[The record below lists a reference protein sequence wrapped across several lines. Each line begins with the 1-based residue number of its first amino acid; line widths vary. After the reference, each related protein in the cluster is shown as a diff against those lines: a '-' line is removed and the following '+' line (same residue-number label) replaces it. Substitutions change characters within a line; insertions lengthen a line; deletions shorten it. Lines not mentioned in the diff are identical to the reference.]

1 MNQSPFSSSDLLTN
15 DKFIAWVQ
23 SPTPELNNY
32 WQQWL
37 QRNPYREEELSEA
50 RELLLALRTDKE
62 VFPQAEKQQLF
73 EKLSAHS
80 QGRSYS
86 QINRPKVRSVN
97 YWRPIG
103 VAASVIIAALF
114 VGLLIWSSQPN
125 QMIIATQYGETQEF
139 TLPDGTEVFLNAN
152 STLRYSTEDTPR
164 EVWLEGE
171 AYFQVVK
178 QKNGLTQD
186 LDDFKVHTRNLT
198 VRVLGTRFV
207 VDSRKEQVVLDE
219 GKVEVQPRANDQ
231 TNLSLVPGE
240 MAVLNQET
248 KQIKVSQVNPYEYI
262 AWKDNQ
268 LIFNETPLY
277 EIAQLLQ
284 DRYGYEVKFK
294 TPATRLETFNGTFPA
309 NDLQILFRTLEKSI
323 SLEVNEKTIL
333 INE

>member
-1 MNQSPFSSSDLLTN
+1 M
-15 DKFIAWVQ
+15 
-23 SPTPELNNY
+23 
-32 WQQWL
+32 
-37 QRNPYREEELSEA
+37 
-50 RELLLALRTDKE
+50 
-62 VFPQAEKQQLF
+62 
-73 EKLSAHS
+73 
-80 QGRSYS
+80 
-86 QINRPKVRSVN
+86 
-97 YWRPIG
+97 
-103 VAASVIIAALF
+103 
-114 VGLLIWSSQPN
+114 
-125 QMIIATQYGETQEF
+125 
-139 TLPDGTEVFLNAN
+139 PDGTEVFLNAN
-152 STLRYSTEDTPR
+152 STLRYSTEAIPR
-164 EVWLEGE
+164 EVWIEGE

-186 LDDFKVHTRNLT
+186 LDDIKVHTQNLT

-219 GKVEVQPRANDQ
+219 GKVEVHPRSNDQ

-294 TPATRLETFNGTFPA
+294 PPATRLETFNGTFPA
-309 NDLQILFRTLEKSI
+309 NDLQVLFQTLEKSI
-323 SLEVNEKTIL
+323 SLEINEKTML